1 MSTLNVKDSDGNW
14 KEIPSIGGYTRD
26 EVNRLVADK
35 ASQSEVNTI
44 KSTLASTMKTYTKLL
59 DTDSSGMAGTKT
71 LSDSMMNYKYILVLV
86 QYGSS
91 YAIVPMN
98 CPPKFLRQRYYDASH
113 RMVMSTDS
121 LYYSIYFPSNTTV
134 TLNDS
139 NLGSQSNKKM
149 VIYGIN

>member
-1 MSTLNVKDSDGNW
+1 MSTLIVKDSSGNW
-14 KEIPSIGGYTRD
+14 KEITSIGGYTID

-44 KSTLASTMKTYTKLL
+44 KSTLASTMKTYKKLL
-59 DTDSSGMAGTKT
+59 DTDSSGMGGTKT

-86 QYGSS
+86 QYGSN

-98 CPPKFLRQRYYDASH
+98 CPPTFLRQRYYDASH